1 MKISFFVCKHSFYDD
16 GSNNVK
22 ARKRVNESIESS
34 FVSHGFFY
42 YTSPPFFLRP
52 LPSSPFSFSTFL
64 CSIDSGVTRHARIL
78 FTWNNRSLGIRKL
91 RYIYVIIQ
99 SFLIYLIYADL
110 SRTVVKSK
118 ILWND
123 QSEDFATSNGNG
135 SFWILHEHISL
146 YISYVYNTL
155 SFDPCFF
162 FNLSSAFKFSSI
174 FAIFHSPFSP
184 PFLLLLSFLIE
195 NKDLLFFFHN
205 TWTNRFKW
213 LSNADEMSIIIQQQ
227 FLRIVE
233 RLIDKLCREKKKSVS
248 FHIIVNIIFLLIL
261 DLF

>member
-1 MKISFFVCKHSFYDD
+1 MNRSNQVSCLMASF
-16 GSNNVK
+16 
-22 ARKRVNESIESS
+22 IILPLL
-34 FVSHGFFY
+34 FFLDP
-42 YTSPPFFLRP
+42 SPPPRFHSLR
-52 LPSSPFSFSTFL
+52 FSVQ
-64 CSIDSGVTRHARIL
+64 SIAVSRDTHAIL

-195 NKDLLFFFHN
+195 NKDLFFFFHN

-213 LSNADEMSIIIQQQ
+213 LSNADEMSIIVQQQ

-248 FHIIVNIIFLLIL
+248 FHIIVNIIFFLIL